1 MFKKM
6 TGAICGLMAGAMVL
20 GGVINAP
27 LIAEAS
33 EGEEVTLRFL
43 GWKTGK
49 EEREGNCLT
58 ILETSI

>member
-1 MFKKM
+1 MLKKM

-33 EGEEVTLRFL
+33 EGEEVILRFL
-43 GWKTGK
+43 GW
-49 EEREGNCLT
+49 
-58 ILETSI
+58 